1 MKTAYINGTIYTMK
15 AEGDTV
21 EAFLVENGK
30 FAYCGTNEEV
40 LKLAGGC
47 EVVDLNG
54 APVLPGMID
63 THQHLYAYARDLLK
77 LDLKKANS
85 LKELL
90 EMIRVRAEATPK
102 GEWILGT
109 GFDHEKFTDE
119 KVLPTKEQLDEVCP
133 DNPLIIT
140 RYCLHVNCAN
150 SLALKIGGVG
160 PGFKPKVEGTVE
172 FREDGEPTGVL
183 RDAAA
188 ADITAL
194 VPDPLATMEGKK
206 KALEAAC
213 YQLNANGL
221 TGVHPIR
228 GVHVNLP
235 EYTDVYQNL
244 ADEGRLT
251 VRVFLG
257 FDELPGCAI
266 RTGLGDEMV
275 KYGFYKM
282 YVDGNMGGRTAL
294 LTAPYEDDPTTCGV
308 PNYTQEELNKKVKT
322 AYELGLQQGA
332 HVIGDKAAEML
343 TTAIE
348 EALKDHP
355 ATDPRMF
362 RMIHMSLLNPDVVE
376 RVSKLPVVID
386 IQPMFVSTNVHW
398 SESRVGHERSAYH
411 YCWRKLL
418 DNGMILTAGSDSPCE
433 SFYPMHG
440 VYAIT
445 TRKGM
450 DGYPDGGWFPEERV
464 TVWEAMC
471 MYTRNAAYVSYEED
485 IKGTIEDG
493 KLADFVI
500 MDRDVFKTVPD
511 EIKDIKVVKTFLG
524 GKEVYSA
531 Q

>member
-1 MKTAYINGTIYTMK
+1 M
-15 AEGDTV
+15 
-21 EAFLVENGK
+21 
-30 FAYCGTNEEV
+30 
-40 LKLAGGC
+40 
-47 EVVDLNG
+47 
-54 APVLPGMID
+54 
-63 THQHLYAYARDLLK
+63 
-77 LDLKKANS
+77 
-85 LKELL
+85 
-90 EMIRVRAEATPK
+90 
-102 GEWILGT
+102 
-109 GFDHEKFTDE
+109 
-119 KVLPTKEQLDEVCP
+119 
-133 DNPLIIT
+133 
-140 RYCLHVNCAN
+140 
-150 SLALKIGGVG
+150 
-160 PGFKPKVEGTVE
+160 E

-188 ADITAL
+188 ADITSL
-194 VPDPLATMEGKK
+194 VPDPLATMEGKM

-213 YQLNANGL
+213 HQLNKNGL

-266 RTGLGDEMV
+266 RTGLGNEMV
-275 KYGFYKM
+275 KYGFYKL

-322 AYELGLQQGA
+322 AYDLGLQMGA

-348 EALKDHP
+348 EARKDHP
-355 ATDPRMF
+355 NTDPRMS
-362 RMIHMSLLNPDVVE
+362 RMIHMSLLNPDVIE

-398 SESRVGHERSAYH
+398 SETRVGHERSAYH
-411 YCWRKLL
+411 YCWRTLL
-418 DNGMILTAGSDSPCE
+418 DKGMILTAGSDSPCE
-433 SFYPMHG
+433 SIYPMDG

-500 MDRDVFKTVPD
+500 LDRDVFKTVPD

-531 Q
+531 N